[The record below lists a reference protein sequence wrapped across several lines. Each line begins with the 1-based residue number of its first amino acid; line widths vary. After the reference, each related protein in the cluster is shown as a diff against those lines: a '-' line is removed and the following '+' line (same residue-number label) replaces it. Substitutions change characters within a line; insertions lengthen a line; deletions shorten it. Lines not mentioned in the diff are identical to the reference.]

1 MGAHYICVYRSSR
14 VAIELAA
21 LMPAKRPDC
30 PQCQLLVYFGM
41 TISITPQLEEFVKEQ
56 VAAGRYA
63 SSSEV
68 VRAGLRLLQDQ
79 EADKAERQAA
89 LKKWV
94 QEGIDDPEVVD
105 AAAVHERMRK
115 VIAAAASAPA
125 VEGTVAGTE

>member
-1 MGAHYICVYRSSR
+1 
-14 VAIELAA
+14 
-21 LMPAKRPDC
+21 
-30 PQCQLLVYFGM
+30 M

-79 EADKAERQAA
+79 ETEKAERQAA

-94 QEGIDDPEVVD
+94 QPGIDDPEVVD
-105 AAAVHERMRK
+105 AATVHERLRN
-115 VIAAAASAPA
+115 VIAAAASAPTI
-125 VEGTVAGTE
+125 EGTVAGAE

>member
-1 MGAHYICVYRSSR
+1 
-14 VAIELAA
+14 
-21 LMPAKRPDC
+21 
-30 PQCQLLVYFGM
+30 M

-79 EADKAERQAA
+79 EAEKTERQAA

-94 QEGIDDPEVVD
+94 QEGIDDPQVVD
-105 AAAVHERMRK
+105 AASVHARMRK
-115 VIAAAASAPA
+115 VIAAAASAPT
-125 VEGTVAGTE
+125 VEVTVVGAE